1 MEKVKQEEVLNKIEK
16 VLPKTKGRFAPE
28 DVAAATGYSISDIN
42 EALKR
47 LLELYRAKVVVDTN
61 TGKLVFD
68 FLYPLEKV
76 GKKTFKEHFFNF
88 LQFLWKI
95 FQIIYKAAIGVI
107 LIVYTV
113 IFVIILLA
121 VIIASSSSDRDRR
134 GGGLSLDIFGGIF
147 RAIFEGLYILSWTG
161 AIQDV
166 ADPSGLRYKKYAPEK
181 NKGKNFVQSV
191 FHFVFGPDNP
201 PVDKY
206 ADEIEA
212 IAYVRKRSKG
222 KLTAA
227 DIVLLTGCT
236 YDEAEERL
244 ARYAVKFGGE
254 LEVDEKGVVV
264 ADFSNMLHSEKS
276 FDEGKIVYYFDEIEP
291 PVEITGNSTGRN
303 VGIIA
308 MNIFNMVMSF
318 VIISFVATMNSS
330 EYTEYATKMDIPGW
344 VVFALGWFPL
354 FFSVS
359 FFLIPIFRIPF
370 VLRQKNKRNENIM
383 RKKIFYALYT
393 LKSNIT
399 MEKISQIINLPTEL
413 NDKANN
419 VLHKLIV
426 DLRGEI
432 ELDGNQAKIN
442 VDTFLKNLSV

>member
-16 VLPKTKGRFAPE
+16 ILSKTKGRFAPE
-28 DVAAATGYSISDIN
+28 DVAAATGYSLSDIN
-42 EALKR
+42 DSLKR

-76 GKKTFKEHFFNF
+76 GKKTFKEVLFTV
-88 LQFLWKI
+88 LQFLWKT
-95 FQIIYKAAIGVI
+95 FQIIYKAAIGII
-107 LIVYTV
+107 LIVYTA

-121 VIIASSSSDRDRR
+121 IIVASSSSDRDRR
-134 GGGLSLDIFGGIF
+134 DSGINLNIFGGIF
-147 RAIFEGLYILSWTG
+147 RAIFEGLYIMSWTG

-201 PVDKY
+201 PVDKF
-206 ADEIEA
+206 ADEKEA

-254 LEVDEKGVVV
+254 LEIDDNGVVV
-264 ADFSNMLHSEKS
+264 ADFTNMLHSEKT
-276 FDEGKIVYYFDEIEP
+276 FDEGKIVYYYDEIEP
-291 PVEITGNSTGRN
+291 PVEITGNSTFRN
-303 VGIIA
+303 FAIIA
-308 MNIFNMVMSF
+308 MNMFNMLMSYL
-318 VIISFVATMNSS
+318 IITSQSIMNSPQYAD
-330 EYTEYATKMDIPGW
+330 YTTRIDIPTW

-354 FFSVS
+354 FFSIL
-359 FFLIPIFRIPF
+359 FFIIPVLRIPF
-370 VLRQKNKRNENIM
+370 VLRQKSKRNENIM
-383 RKKIFYALYT
+383 RKKIFYALYNI
-393 LKSNIT
+393 KYEIT
-399 MEKISQIINLPTEL
+399 MEKIVQLINLPNEL
-413 NDKANN
+413 VAKAND

-442 VDTFLKNLSV
+442 IDNFVKNLST